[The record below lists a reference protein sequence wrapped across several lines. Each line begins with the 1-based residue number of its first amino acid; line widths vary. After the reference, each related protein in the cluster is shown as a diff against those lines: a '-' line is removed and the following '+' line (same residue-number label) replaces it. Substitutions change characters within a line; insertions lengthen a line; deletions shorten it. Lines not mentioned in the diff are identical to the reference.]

1 MDGIQPQAV
10 DAEPGQVVQ
19 SAGEPGEITDTVA
32 VGVLERLD
40 VQAVDDCLLIPALG
54 HVAPLSPWQPW
65 QNASAKMCRW
75 DGRHSSSGVTTPFAS
90 NRSLAELASMRCGA
104 CASTGTSRSVVSA
117 SAATLISLGRPACC
131 DTSTVQG

>member
-10 DAEPGQVVQ
+10 HPEPGQVVQ
-19 SAGEPGEITDTVA
+19 SAREPGEITDTVA

-65 QNASAKMCRW
+65 QNASLACPRASGSRFLRPPGSGTRSAAPPPAIKPVATSVVIPRQW
-75 DGRHSSSGVTTPFAS
+75 PVWRRSRSSSPTTSARP
-90 NRSLAELASMRCGA
+90 
-104 CASTGTSRSVVSA
+104 CAS
-117 SAATLISLGRPACC
+117 
-131 DTSTVQG
+131 